1 MSPDLFIR
9 LAAQARAAYDAPADQ
24 APRML
29 QRRLARLAARRLERR
44 ELPQRSYLWW
54 NRGDVVQPAGCLG

>member
-1 MSPDLFIR
+1 MSPDLFVR
-9 LAAQARAAYDAPADQ
+9 LAAEERAAHDAPADQ
-24 APRML
+24 TPHTV

-54 NRGDVVQPAGCLG
+54 NRGDIVQPAGCLG